1 MTTMKQ
7 NVNPSKCG
15 DFVIVFIK
23 GAEYFIYAACKK
35 RLVIGSCALH
45 QYAVFYWDL
54 GL

>member
-35 RLVIGSCALH
+35 D
-45 QYAVFYWDL
+45 Q
-54 GL
+54 